1 MVISNRTSAT
11 KHFIEAQADL
21 RERQETSRQG
31 GYGDNNLVFIKEAFT
46 NIAHATAEDRAA
58 VSNLT
63 DKNRHLASQMA
74 AQANNLMNK
83 DAAMDTTQKIILQL
97 QGELKTLKT
106 KQVGQ
111 STKNDNLSSYKK
123 GNWWR
128 SK

>member
-1 MVISNRTSAT
+1 MNMVVSIGQAIAT
-11 KHFIEAQADL
+11 IIMNVQFRKIAHWTADM
-21 RERQETSRQG
+21 ENHKTQKS
-31 GYGDNNLVFIKEAFT
+31 YNNSVFIKEAFT

-106 KQVGQ
+106 KQAGQ
-111 STKNDNLSSYKK
+111 KTKE
-123 GNWWR
+123 
-128 SK
+128 